1 MKVNLTCIMLVL
13 DSVPNSDI
21 RKKDTK
27 SVKLLTRRVDNALPA
42 VMATTDC
49 DIKEQIRKLLVS
61 ELGTDVFHLEQV
73 YTLGDKK
80 FMSDDTVDVMYLGI
94 TNMSYVQN
102 KSSEYQLQDV
112 MIDNGCIKFGDTV
125 YKYQTVEKETARNI
139 EYFHNIDTDDIV
151 QEKILLELL
160 IAWKHLRYRIGI
172 ADILFKFL
180 PSEFSLNDV
189 TDVYKIISQKNID
202 KSNFRKSIIKYC
214 VEIPNKMS
222 YGGYRPCKLYKFQT
236 VKNDKWI

>member
-1 MKVNLTCIMLVL
+1 
-13 DSVPNSDI
+13 
-21 RKKDTK
+21 
-27 SVKLLTRRVDNALPA
+27 
-42 VMATTDC
+42 
-49 DIKEQIRKLLVS
+49 
-61 ELGTDVFHLEQV
+61 
-73 YTLGDKK
+73 
-80 FMSDDTVDVMYLGI
+80 
-94 TNMSYVQN
+94 
-102 KSSEYQLQDV
+102 

-189 TDVYKIISQKNID
+189 TGAPYI
-202 KSNFRKSIIKYC
+202 F
-214 VEIPNKMS
+214 VEGLSLTEETITTLNKMKGF
-222 YGGYRPCKLYKFQT
+222 YENWKDEWFAAGDLLDKLGKEE
-236 VKNDKWI
+236 K